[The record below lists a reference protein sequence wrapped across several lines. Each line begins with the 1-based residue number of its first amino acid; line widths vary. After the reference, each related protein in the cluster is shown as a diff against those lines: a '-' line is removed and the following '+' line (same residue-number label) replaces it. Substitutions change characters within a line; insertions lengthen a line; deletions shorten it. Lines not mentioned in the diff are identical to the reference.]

1 MEARK
6 LVMQIRNSL
15 EPFDF
20 EPSPPP
26 DGIKRVHRD
35 LMTLDNGAEYEGEW
49 DENGRKDGRGI

>member
-20 EPSPPP
+20 EPSPTP
-26 DGIKRVHRD
+26 DGVVRMQRP

-49 DENGRKDGRGI
+49 DELGRKDGKGI